1 MPILKRVA
9 IIGAGPAGLMAAEV
23 LSTAGMQIDIYDA
36 MPSVGRKFLLA
47 GRGGLNLTHTE
58 PAAQFLSR
66 FGNRSQTIAPWLT
79 EFDAQALR
87 DWVHALGHD
96 TFVGT
101 SGRVFPTDKKA
112 APLLRAWLHRL
123 REAGVTFHVRHRWL
137 GWAENNALRFA
148 TPDGERQIDADAV
161 VLALGGGSW
170 AKLGSDGAWVPM
182 LQAQGVQV
190 AALQPANC
198 GFDVGWSE
206 HLRTRFAGQPI
217 KSVTL
222 SFIDASG
229 SAFRRQGEL
238 ILTATGVEGG
248 LIYAASARLRDTITE
263 TGSAT
268 FHLDLAPGWESARL
282 TREIAHPRGSR
293 SFSSHL
299 QSRIHIH
306 GVKMALLREIG
317 STEDFADPE
326 RLATLIKALPIRLVA
341 PRPIDE
347 AISSAGGVMF
357 DALDAHLMLGVRPG
371 VFCAGEMIDW
381 EAPTGGYLL
390 TACLASGRV
399 AGLGVRDWL
408 SI

>member
-1 MPILKRVA
+1 M
-9 IIGAGPAGLMAAEV
+9 
-23 LSTAGMQIDIYDA
+23 
-36 MPSVGRKFLLA
+36 F
-47 GRGGLNLTHTE
+47 
-58 PAAQFLSR
+58 
-66 FGNRSQTIAPWLT
+66 
-79 EFDAQALR
+79 
-87 DWVHALGHD
+87 
-96 TFVGT
+96 
-101 SGRVFPTDKKA
+101 
-112 APLLRAWLHRL
+112 
-123 REAGVTFHVRHRWL
+123 
-137 GWAENNALRFA
+137 
-148 TPDGERQIDADAV
+148 
-161 VLALGGGSW
+161 GSW

-217 KSVTL
+217 KSVAL

-238 ILTATGVEGG
+238 MLTATGLEGG
-248 LIYAASARLRDTITE
+248 LIYAASARLRDAIAE

-268 FHLDLAPGWESARL
+268 FHLDLAPGWEPARL

-293 SFSSHL
+293 SLSSHL

-317 STEDFADPE
+317 SAEDFADPV
-326 RLATLIKALPIRLVA
+326 RLATLIKALPIRLIA

-357 DALDAHLMLGVRPG
+357 DALDARLMLGTRPG

-390 TACLASGRV
+390 TACLASGRI
-399 AGLGVRDWL
+399 AGLGVLDWL
-408 SI
+408 SV